1 MVQIVGKEVASNVHD
16 LGPRRAE
23 AGGVTRAPAFVRRSV
38 GKQIFLQL
46 DGKEKLAAF
55 AMARRDTTSD
65 FFEATLRMCFVKS
78 TLTFW
83 RRLAEQVPSVETT
96 EEAVGVLP
104 QAARRR
110 QERLHAERR
119 TDGEIC
125 GGAVENSQPSSRRDE
140 RAKPRPCS
148 RPTHENEKRCVI
160 A

>member
-1 MVQIVGKEVASNVHD
+1 MVQIVGKEVATTVHHL
-16 LGPRRAE
+16 LG
-23 AGGVTRAPAFVRRSV
+23 
-38 GKQIFLQL
+38 
-46 DGKEKLAAF
+46 GKEKLAAF
-55 AMARRDTTSD
+55 AMARGDTTSD

-125 GGAVENSQPSSRRDE
+125 GGGCRELAAEFETRRARE
-140 RAKPRPCS
+140 T
-148 RPTHENEKRCVI
+148 PTMFPPNTRK
-160 A
+160 